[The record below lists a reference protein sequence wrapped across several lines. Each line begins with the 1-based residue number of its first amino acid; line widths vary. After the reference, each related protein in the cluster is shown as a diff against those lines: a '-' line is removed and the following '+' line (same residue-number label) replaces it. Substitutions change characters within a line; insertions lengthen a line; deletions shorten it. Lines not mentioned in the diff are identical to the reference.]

1 MAATASSVR
10 LHLESLAS
18 DAYSAVSDVAQRV
31 ASSLGLP
38 SEPQSALER
47 TLRPPIDRGLA
58 QFRWSSFGTA
68 AVVPF
73 PSPPLEDP
81 RMLLTVL
88 GLARVL
94 WEEAEAGAA
103 ASQGAAAG
111 GAGRPGAG
119 GGGGGGLPLPPVTLA
134 LTAAAVWRFLNPVML
149 REWCL
154 SPYCV
159 VERREVGRLWRSA
172 LVHLDAP
179 HLLSNLTALI
189 PDCAALERQQH
200 QHQHQQ
206 AAAARGGGGGGG
218 WGGGGGGLEG
228 AVLPAAAFAADVA
241 VLAGLSSGLFVAWAV
256 VERELLHRPGTY
268 YAVGAVGLSSLA
280 FALQVVRGEARG
292 PGARV
297 WVLGLPLPAAHA
309 WLAQLALTHVT
320 APDASFAG
328 HVAGVLAGVAHVYL
342 VGPALRWLFGR
353 GRRRAG
359 AAAGGPG
366 GQQPRFWGSG
376 TTSGR
381 PVASQQQQQAP
392 NGGGTSGPGR
402 ALRGALTQLGLA
414 ALAVVVYAAATARRQ
429 RQPMSHWRLR

>member
-1 MAATASSVR
+1 MAQ
-10 LHLESLAS
+10 L
-18 DAYSAVSDVAQRV
+18 
-31 ASSLGLP
+31 
-38 SEPQSALER
+38 
-47 TLRPPIDRGLA
+47 
-58 QFRWSSFGTA
+58 RWSSFGTA

-81 RMLLTVL
+81 RMLLTML

-94 WEEAEAGAA
+94 WEEAEAGTSAA
-103 ASQGAAAG
+103 QGAAAG
-111 GAGRPGAG
+111 GAGGLGA

-159 VERREVGRLWRSA
+159 VERREVGRLWRSG

-179 HLLSNLTALI
+179 HLLSNLAALI
-189 PDCAALERQQH
+189 PDCAALERQH
-200 QHQHQQ
+200 QRQHQQ
-206 AAAARGGGGGGG
+206 AGARGGGGGGG
-218 WGGGGGGLEG
+218 GGVEG
-228 AVLPAAAFAADVA
+228 ALLPAAAFAADVA
-241 VLAGLSSGLFVAWAV
+241 VLAGLSSGLFVVWAV
-256 VERELLHRPGTY
+256 AERQLLRRPGTY

-297 WVLGLPLPAAHA
+297 WLLGLPVPAAHA

-342 VGPALRWLFGR
+342 VGPVLRWIFGR
-353 GRRRAG
+353 GRRRTAAG
-359 AAAGGPG
+359 AGGA
-366 GQQPRFWGSG
+366 QPRFYGSG

-381 PVASQQQQQAP
+381 PVAPQAGGAA
-392 NGGGTSGPGR
+392 GGGGGGSGVGR
-402 ALRGALTQLGLA
+402 ALRGALTQLGLT

-429 RQPMSHWRLR
+429 RQPMSTWQLR

>member
-1 MAATASSVR
+1 MASSAASSVR
-10 LHLESLAS
+10 EHLESFAS
-18 DAYSAVSDVAQRV
+18 DAYSAVSDAAQRV
-31 ASSLGLP
+31 ASSLGLQERP
-38 SEPQSALER
+38 PGLLER

-68 AVVPF
+68 AVIPF

-81 RMLLTVL
+81 RMLLTII

-94 WEEAEAGAA
+94 WEEAEIGASA
-103 ASQGAAAG
+103 AQGAAAG
-111 GAGRPGAG
+111 GAGGAG
-119 GGGGGGLPLPPVTLA
+119 GGGGGGGTPLPPITLA
-134 LTAAAVWRFLNPVML
+134 LAATAVWRFLNPVML

-159 VERREVGRLWRSA
+159 MERREAGRLWRSA
-172 LVHLDAP
+172 IVHLDAP
-179 HLLSNLTALI
+179 HLLCNLTALI
-189 PDCAALERQQH
+189 PDCAALERA
-200 QHQHQQ
+200 HQQ
-206 AAAARGGGGGGG
+206 AHQQAARGGGGGGVAG
-218 WGGGGGGLEG
+218 VL
-228 AVLPAAAFAADVA
+228 LPAAAVAVDVA
-241 VLAGLSSGLFVAWAV
+241 VLTGLSSGLFVAWAV
-256 VERELLHRPGTY
+256 AERQLLRRPGTY

-297 WVLGLPLPAAHA
+297 AVLGLPVPAAHA
-309 WLAQLALTHVT
+309 WLVQLALTHVT

-342 VGPALRWLFGR
+342 VGPVLRWIFGR
-353 GRRRAG
+353 GRRRTG
-359 AAAGGPG
+359 AAGGT
-366 GQQPRFWGSG
+366 QPRFWGSG

-381 PVASQQQQQAP
+381 PVAPQA
-392 NGGGTSGPGR
+392 GGGGAGGGDGGGGGGGGGGAGR

-429 RQPMSHWRLR
+429 RQPMSMWRLRP